1 MAVSTAPAA
10 RATATST
17 DDATAARHLWHV
29 AIATRP
35 GDDGEDELYAAEA
48 TTKGTV
54 LLTIAK
60 TDATML
66 PIHRG
71 DTVQVGA
78 HEHCVLGAAGGPS
91 ALTALG
97 ATKPLPRGLAMGA
110 AAHGIGTAQMG
121 SEPEAQPFA
130 AIAMSLVGAAS
141 VVAAS
146 LPPTRAA
153 LRAVAGV

>member
-1 MAVSTAPAA
+1 MLRRAA
-10 RATATST
+10 RNVRIN
-17 DDATAARHLWHV
+17 ARRH
-29 AIATRP
+29 P
-35 GDDGEDELYAAEA
+35 
-48 TTKGTV
+48 
-54 LLTIAK
+54 
-60 TDATML
+60 
-66 PIHRG
+66 
-71 DTVQVGA
+71 VG
-78 HEHCVLGAAGGPS
+78 
-91 ALTALG
+91 
-97 ATKPLPRGLAMGA
+97 PLPRGLAMGA